1 MTKIQE
7 LILRAAG
14 WTIDCLNPL
23 ELRHPATGSFA
34 TRFAAEA
41 VIGELEA
48 EAERLKQVLSPEELA
63 GEDFE
68 SLVQRNAN
76 ALVLAVLFNGVKEMQ
91 ETLQVI
97 YHELDRWQTAKKI
110 RTHPR
115 ERFRSALEI
124 REETAELVDR
134 FLRLGRPGLHDKL
147 FHFMSAFA
155 QSY

>member
-14 WTIDCLNPL
+14 WTIECLNPL
-23 ELRHPATGSFA
+23 ELRHPETGSVA
-34 TRFAAEA
+34 SRWAAEA
-41 VIGELEA
+41 VIGGLEA

-63 GEDFE
+63 NEDFE
-68 SLVQRNAN
+68 SLAQRNAN

-97 YHELDRWQTAKKI
+97 YHELDRWQLAKKI

-115 ERFRSALEI
+115 ERFRSELEI

-134 FLRLGRPGLHDKL
+134 FLRLGRQGLHDKL
-147 FHFMSAFA
+147 FHFMCAFA